1 MPAGAVIAAP
11 ADEQLMM
18 LYVRGDLGA
27 FEMLY
32 RRHKD
37 ALFGYLLRA
46 SADREVAAELFQDVW
61 ARLIRGRDAY
71 KPSGRFAS
79 WLYSLAHN
87 RLMDHFRLKRL
98 PTETLDEEAH
108 LPAPSHQQP
117 ERQTDAQFAA
127 QRILHALANLPE
139 EQRAAFLLKEEAGLS
154 LEEIA
159 EVMKVGRE
167 TIKSRL
173 RYALAKL
180 RLELAD
186 V

>member
-1 MPAGAVIAAP
+1 MPAGAVVAAP
-11 ADEQLMM
+11 ADEQLML
-18 LYVRGDLGA
+18 LYARGDLAA
-27 FEMLY
+27 FETLY

-46 SADREVAAELFQDVW
+46 SADREIAAELFQDVW
-61 ARLIRGRDAY
+61 AKLIRARDAY
-71 KPSGRFAS
+71 QPSGRFAS

-87 RLMDHFRLKRL
+87 RLMDHFRLKRV
-98 PTETLDEEAH
+98 PTDSLDAESH
-108 LPAPSHQQP
+108 LSAPSHQQP
-117 ERQTDAQFAA
+117 ERQADAQFAA
-127 QRILHALANLPE
+127 QRILRALSLLPE
-139 EQRAAFLLKEEAGLS
+139 EQRTAFLLKEEAGLS

-159 EVMKVGRE
+159 DVMKVGRE
-167 TIKSRL
+167 TVKSRL